1 MALIQH
7 VAIIS
12 LTRHIRMTT
21 VLQVSA
27 AVQKQVSRDFTP
39 IWGIAA
45 TVDPFADLGSV
56 PSDYHHVVIFGEPD
70 ELVDRLAPT
79 VGEERA
85 IALAMTFR
93 SGGVTGLHLNGIT
106 RQPFALVRASETW
119 AVTVSHEVLEMLADP
134 YGNHLIAAKHP
145 IDPAKRVDFLL
156 EVCDPC
162 QAIWY
167 PVNGVPVS
175 DFYTPRYFDPVRVE
189 SMRYS
194 FTGELTE
201 PLQILEDGYLSWIDS
216 EDSGLYQLAG
226 DAPAPR
232 RIADIAALAAGA
244 APLRTV
250 VDTDPR
256 TPRITS
262 QALRPASSAMA
273 GTSSTEAVLAAS
285 RTSALRTVEAVASVA
300 AGL

>member
-1 MALIQH
+1 MPLTEH
-7 VAIIS
+7 VAIVSITGDIPMRT
-12 LTRHIRMTT
+12 L
-21 VLQVSA
+21 LQVSA
-27 AVQKQVSRDFTP
+27 AVQKQVARDFSP
-39 IWGIAA
+39 IWGIGA
-45 TVDPFADLGSV
+45 TVDAFEDLSSV
-56 PSDYHHVVIFGEPD
+56 PSDYHHIVIFGDVGELADRVARTIGRTRAD
-70 ELVDRLAPT
+70 ELAA
-79 VGEERA
+79 GFRA
-85 IALAMTFR
+85 GAA
-93 SGGVTGLHLNGIT
+93 TGLHLNGFT
-106 RQPFALVRASETW
+106 RQPFALVRATETW